1 MKRAQI
7 VQQKITGQH
16 VDNKRLFSLISS
28 LSLAASLAG
37 TAVPA
42 YADEDGNGRDRGSD
56 SFRDHNHGGHHG
68 HRSPPV
74 VLISLDGAKPD
85 FIQQFIEEGVLPR
98 DGGLARLSRHGAIAV
113 QNITASPS
121 LTAVSH
127 IEIATGS
134 TAVHND
140 IPSNTFQAIVG
151 PITSSLSGFAA
162 PIGGYQESPLGP
174 TPRPTALPLWVQL
187 RQQGKKVVTA
197 TWPGG
202 DGADIS
208 INGTVVQPAQPIRV
222 TDYTVPFGAFGG
234 LGAHGFSLT
243 QTDFAPD
250 AAVATALQA
259 AGRFSFSPVLATSNP
274 IESFS
279 CASASTATC
288 TSAATLDLKYAI
300 RVAALD
306 TTNDN
311 KVNYDTLVF
320 FDATR
325 GITAGPFA
333 PPATGPAYVRLGG
346 ENAPFFFDGSGAK
359 VGAAYFVSQLA
370 PDLSVVRFARYGANF
385 IPRNAPVLADVDDIN
400 NSIGFWRPQADFRIP
415 ERLSPGFTNFP
426 DVEIEAMYEDMVK
439 TFVRYQAEIGE
450 RAIQNHP
457 DADLVMVYIEQ
468 PDGSEHQFLLTD
480 PRQGTDPKDPNS
492 IGAGQDPAKVARYA
506 SYIRFAYQT
515 ADKAVKRIAD
525 AAGPD
530 SNVIVVSD
538 HGFAPFHT
546 SVSMA
551 NILKNAGIDTTKV
564 AIRTSGPAAN
574 IYINLQ
580 QREQG
585 GTVDPATYQALLA
598 QITAAVQN
606 AVDPNPKFNGSLD
619 NGKIFTVVETRPAQ
633 CEAGLGQC
641 TSKTIGQDFGDVFAL
656 MAPGYNFDG
665 IQNPGVARL
674 GDTPFNAV
682 TTALSMPNFYGA
694 HGHDPKLPVMS
705 ATFIA
710 SGPGIRNNTTIRR
723 MRNLDVAPTIM
734 QILGVR
740 PHGVDGEVLNEILR

>member
-1 MKRAQI
+1 M
-7 VQQKITGQH
+7 
-16 VDNKRLFSLISS
+16 NKTRYFSLISAM
-28 LSLAASLAG
+28 SLAASLAG
-37 TAVPA
+37 VTMPVH
-42 YADEDGNGRDRGSD
+42 ADGDDRDRDFGNSRNHDHDD
-56 SFRDHNHGGHHG
+56 SHHHG
-68 HRSPPV
+68 RKSQV
-74 VLISLDGAKPD
+74 VLISLDGAKPN

-98 DGGLARLSRHGAIAV
+98 DGGLARLSRRGAVAL
-113 QNITASPS
+113 QNVTASPS

-140 IPSNTFQAIVG
+140 IPSNTFEAIVG
-151 PITSSLSGFAA
+151 PISSSLSGFAA

-174 TPRPTALPLWVQL
+174 SPHPTAAPLWVQL
-187 RQQGKKVVTA
+187 RQQGKKVATA

-222 TDYTVPFGAFGG
+222 TNYTVPFGAFGG
-234 LGAHGFSLT
+234 LSAQGFSLT
-243 QTDFAPD
+243 KSDFAPD
-250 AAVATALQA
+250 PAIISSLQA
-259 AGRFSFSPVLATSNP
+259 AGHFSFSPVLVTSNP
-274 IESFS
+274 IETFS
-279 CASASTATC
+279 CASAQTATC
-288 TSAATLDLKYAI
+288 SSNAAALDLKFAI
-300 RVAALD
+300 RVAAID

-320 FDATR
+320 FDATQ
-325 GITAGPFA
+325 GIKPGPFHA
-333 PPATGPAYVRLGG
+333 PSTGPAYAKFGD
-346 ENAPFFFDGSGAK
+346 ENAPFFFEGSGAR

-370 PDLSVVRFARYGANF
+370 SDLSTVRFARYGANF
-385 IPRNAPVLADVDDIN
+385 IPRNTPVLADVDDIN
-400 NSIGFWRPQADFRIP
+400 NNIGFWRPQADFRIP
-415 ERLSPGFTNFP
+415 ERLSAGFTNFP
-426 DVEIEAMYEDMVK
+426 DVEIEAMFEDMVK
-439 TFVRYQAEIGE
+439 TFVRYQADIGE

-480 PRQGTDPKDPNS
+480 PRQGTNPKDPNS
-492 IGAGQDPAKVARYA
+492 IGANQDPAKVARYA

-515 ADKAVKRIAD
+515 ADKAVKQIAD

-546 SVSMA
+546 SVSMT
-551 NILKNAGIDTTKV
+551 NILKNAGIDTSKL

-574 IYINLQ
+574 IYVNLQ
-580 QREQG
+580 NREQG
-585 GTVDPATYQALLA
+585 GTVDPATYKALVA
-598 QITAAVQN
+598 QITDAVKN
-606 AVDPNPKFNGSLD
+606 AVDPNPKFNASLD
-619 NGKIFTVVETRPAQ
+619 SGRLFTVIETRPVA
-633 CEAGLGQC
+633 CNAGTGQC

-665 IQNPGVARL
+665 IQSPGVARL
-674 GDTPFNAV
+674 GDTAFNAA
-682 TTALSMPNFYGA
+682 TTTLSMPNFYGA
-694 HGHDPKLPVMS
+694 HGHDPELPVMS

-710 SGPGIRNNTTIRR
+710 AGPDIQKTTIRR

-734 QILGVR
+734 RILGVR
-740 PHGVDGEVLNEILR
+740 PHDVDGEVLHEILR

>member
-1 MKRAQI
+1 MTSI
-7 VQQKITGQH
+7 
-16 VDNKRLFSLISS
+16 
-28 LSLAASLAG
+28 SLAASLAG
-37 TAVPA
+37 TAAPA
-42 YADEDGNGRDRGSD
+42 RADQDGNGRDRGSD
-56 SFRDHNHGGHHG
+56 DFHGRDHDQGRHHG

-74 VLISLDGAKPD
+74 VLISLDGAKPN
-85 FIQQFIEEGVLPR
+85 FIQQFIDEGVLPR
-98 DGGLARLSRHGAIAV
+98 DGGLARLSRHGAVAS

-162 PIGGYQESPLGP
+162 PIGGYRESPLGP
-174 TPRPTALPLWVQL
+174 STRPTALPLWVQL

-197 TWPGG
+197 TWPGA

-208 INGTVVQPAQPIRV
+208 INGTVVQPAQPIRI

-234 LGAHGFSLT
+234 IGAQGFSLS
-243 QTDFAPD
+243 QTNFVPD
-250 AAVATALQA
+250 PAVASALQA
-259 AGRFSFSPVLATSNP
+259 AGRFSFSPVLATSAP
-274 IESFS
+274 IETFS
-279 CASASTATC
+279 CSSAATATC
-288 TSAATLDLKYAI
+288 TNAATLDIKYAI

-320 FDATR
+320 FDTTR
-325 GITAGPFA
+325 GITAGPF
-333 PPATGPAYVRLGG
+333 PPPSTGPAYVKFGG

-415 ERLSPGFTNFP
+415 ERLSPGFTDFP
-426 DVEIEAMYEDMVK
+426 DIEIEAMYEDMVK
-439 TFVRYQAEIGE
+439 TFVRYQTEIGE
-450 RAIQNHP
+450 RAIKNHP

-480 PRQGTDPKDPNS
+480 PRQGTNPKDPSS
-492 IGAGQDPAKVARYA
+492 IGANQDRDKVARYA
-506 SYIRFAYQT
+506 SYIRVAYQA
-515 ADKAVKRIAD
+515 ADKAVKRITE
-525 AAGPD
+525 AAGED

-546 SVSMA
+546 SVSMT

-574 IYINLQ
+574 IYVNLQ

-585 GTVDPATYQALLA
+585 GTVDPATYNALVT
-598 QITAAVQN
+598 QITEAVKN
-606 AVDPNPKFNGSLD
+606 SVDPNPKFNGSLAS
-619 NGKIFTVVETRPAQ
+619 GRIFTVVETRPLQ
-633 CEAGLGQC
+633 CEAGIGQC
-641 TSKTIGQDFGDVFAL
+641 TRKTIGQDFGDVFAL

-665 IQNPGVARL
+665 IQSPGIARL
-674 GDTPFNAV
+674 GDAPFSSA

-694 HGHDPKLPVMS
+694 HGHDPELPVMS

-710 SGPGIRNNTTIRR
+710 AGPQIRDTTIRR

-740 PHGVDGEVLNEILR
+740 PHQVDGRVLHEILR

>member
-1 MKRAQI
+1 ML
-7 VQQKITGQH
+7 TG
-16 VDNKRLFSLISS
+16 
-28 LSLAASLAG
+28 A
-37 TAVPA
+37 AVPA
-42 YADEDGNGRDRGSD
+42 LADQDDNGRDRGSD
-56 SFRDHNHGGHHG
+56 NARDRDHDQGRHHG
-68 HRSPPV
+68 RRSPV
-74 VLISLDGAKPD
+74 VIISLDGAKPD
-85 FIQQFIEEGVLPR
+85 FIKQFIEEGVLPR
-98 DGGLARLSRHGAIAV
+98 DGGLARLSRRGAVAV
-113 QNITASPS
+113 QNVTASPS

-151 PITSSLSGFAA
+151 PISSSLSGFAA
-162 PIGGYQESPLGP
+162 PIGGYRESPLGP
-174 TPRPTALPLWVQL
+174 SPRPTALPLWVQL

-208 INGTVVQPAQPIRV
+208 INGTVVQPATPIRI

-234 LGAHGFSLT
+234 LGAQGFSLAN
-243 QTDFAPD
+243 TDFSPD
-250 AAVATALQA
+250 AAVAAALQA
-259 AGRFSFSPVLATSNP
+259 AGRFSFSPVLATSTP

-279 CASASTATC
+279 CASAAPATC

-300 RVAALD
+300 RVAAID

-325 GITAGPFA
+325 GITAGPFV
-333 PPATGPAYVRLGG
+333 PPATGPAYAKFGG
-346 ENAPFFFDGSGAK
+346 ENAPFFFDGSGSK

-385 IPRNAPVLADVDDIN
+385 IPRNAAVLADVDDIN
-400 NSIGFWRPQADFRIP
+400 NNIGFWRPQADFRIP

-426 DVEIEAMYEDMVK
+426 DIEIETMFEDMVK
-439 TFVRYQAEIGE
+439 TFVRYQADIGE
-450 RAIQNHP
+450 RAIKSNP

-480 PRQGTDPKDPNS
+480 PRQGTNPKDPNS

-515 ADKAVKRIAD
+515 ADKAVKRVTD

-551 NILKNAGIDTTKV
+551 NILKNAGIDTTKL
-564 AIRTSGPAAN
+564 AIRTSGPAVN
-574 IYINLQ
+574 IYVNLQ
-580 QREQG
+580 QRESG
-585 GTVDPATYQALLA
+585 GTVDPATYAALVT
-598 QITAAVQN
+598 QITDAVKN
-606 AVDPNPKFNGSLD
+606 AVDPNPKFNVSLES
-619 NGKIFTVVETRPAQ
+619 GRLFTVVETRPLQ
-633 CEAGLGQC
+633 CEAGIGQC

-674 GDTPFNAV
+674 GDAPFNAA
-682 TTALSMPNFYGA
+682 TTTLSMPNFYGA

-710 SGPGIRNNTTIRR
+710 AGPQIRDTTVRR
-723 MRNLDVAPTIM
+723 VRNLDVAPTIM
-734 QILGVR
+734 HLLGVR
-740 PHGVDGEVLNEILR
+740 PQQVDGEVLREILR

>member
-1 MKRAQI
+1 MPARADQ
-7 VQQKITGQH
+7 
-16 VDNKRLFSLISS
+16 D
-28 LSLAASLAG
+28 
-37 TAVPA
+37 
-42 YADEDGNGRDRGSD
+42 DNGRDRGSD
-56 SFRDHNHGGHHG
+56 NLGNRGHNHGHHHG
-68 HRSPPV
+68 RRSPPV

-85 FIQQFIEEGVLPR
+85 FIRQFIEEGVLPR
-98 DGGLARLSRHGAIAV
+98 DGGLARLSRHGAVAV

-151 PITSSLSGFAA
+151 ASTSSLSGFAA
-162 PIGGYQESPLGP
+162 PIGGYRESPLGP
-174 TPRPTALPLWVQL
+174 SPHPTAAPLWVQL

-208 INGTVVQPAQPIRV
+208 INGTVVQTAQPIRT
-222 TDYTVPFGAFGG
+222 TDFTVPFGAFGG
-234 LGAHGFSLT
+234 LSAQGFSLAR
-243 QTDFAPD
+243 TDFSADP
-250 AAVATALQA
+250 AVATALQT
-259 AGRFSFSPVLATSNP
+259 AGRFSFSPVLATSAP
-274 IESFS
+274 IETFS

-288 TSAATLDLKYAI
+288 SSNATTLDLKYAI

-333 PPATGPAYVRLGG
+333 PPATGPAYAKFGG

-415 ERLSPGFTNFP
+415 ERLSPGFTTFP
-426 DVEIEAMYEDMVK
+426 DVEIEAMFEDMVK
-439 TFVRYQAEIGE
+439 TFVRYQADIGE
-450 RAIQNHP
+450 RAIKNHP

-480 PRQGTDPKDPNS
+480 PRQGTNPKDPSS
-492 IGAGQDPAKVARYA
+492 IGANQDPAKVARYA

-515 ADKAVKRIAD
+515 ADKAVKRIME
-525 AAGPD
+525 AAGED

-546 SVSMA
+546 SVSMT
-551 NILKNAGIDTTKV
+551 NILKNAGIDTSKV
-564 AIRTSGPAAN
+564 AIRTSGPAVN
-574 IYINLQ
+574 IYVNLQ
-580 QREQG
+580 QRESG
-585 GTVDPATYQALLA
+585 GTVDPATYTTLVTE
-598 QITAAVQN
+598 ITDAVKNAA
-606 AVDPNPKFNGSLD
+606 DPNPKFNGSLEG
-619 NGKIFTVVETRPAQ
+619 GKLFTVVETRPLQ
-633 CEAGLGQC
+633 CEAGIGQC

-665 IQNPGVARL
+665 IQNPGIARL
-674 GDTPFNAV
+674 GDAPFNAA
-682 TTALSMPNFYGA
+682 TTTLSMPNFYGA

-710 SGPGIRNNTTIRR
+710 AGPGIRDTTIRR

-740 PHGVDGEVLNEILR
+740 PRGVDGEVLREILR

>member
-1 MKRAQI
+1 MK
-7 VQQKITGQH
+7 T
-16 VDNKRLFSLISS
+16 LLSLISS
-28 LSLAASLAG
+28 ISLAASLAG
-37 TAVPA
+37 TAAPA
-42 YADEDGNGRDRGSD
+42 QADENGEGREGNSN
-56 SFRDHNHGGHHG
+56 SFRDHDHGGHHG

-85 FIQQFIEEGVLPR
+85 FIQQFIQEGVLPR
-98 DGGLARLSRHGAIAV
+98 DGGLARLSRRGAVAV

-140 IPSNTFQAIVG
+140 IPSNTFEAIVG
-151 PITSSLSGFAA
+151 PINSSLSGFAA
-162 PIGGYQESPLGP
+162 PIGGYRESPLGP
-174 TPRPTALPLWVQL
+174 SPRPTALPLWVQL

-208 INGTVVQPAQPIRV
+208 INGTVVQPAQPVRI

-234 LGAHGFSLT
+234 IGAQGFSLSRI
-243 QTDFAPD
+243 DFAPD
-250 AAVATALQA
+250 PAVATALQI
-259 AGRFSFSPVLATSNP
+259 AGHFSFSPVLATSMP
-274 IESFS
+274 IETFS
-279 CASASTATC
+279 CASAQTATC
-288 TSAATLDLKYAI
+288 TSAATLDIKFAI

-306 TTNDN
+306 TTNDG
-311 KVNYDTLVF
+311 KLNYDTLVF

-325 GITAGPFA
+325 DITAGPFA
-333 PPATGPAYVRLGG
+333 PPSTGPAYAKFGG
-346 ENAPFFFDGSGAK
+346 ENAPFFFDGSGAR

-400 NSIGFWRPQADFRIP
+400 TSIGFWRPQADFRIP

-426 DVEIEAMYEDMVK
+426 DIEIEAMYEDMVK
-439 TFVRYQAEIGE
+439 TFVRYQADIGE
-450 RAIQNHP
+450 RAIKNHP

-480 PRQGTDPKDPNS
+480 PRQGTNPKDPNS
-492 IGAGQDPAKVARYA
+492 IGANQDPAKVARYK

-515 ADKAVKRIAD
+515 ADKAVKQIVD
-525 AAGPD
+525 AAGPE

-538 HGFAPFHT
+538 HGFAPFHS
-546 SVSMA
+546 SVSMT
-551 NILKNAGIDTTKV
+551 NILKTAGIDTTKL

-574 IYINLQ
+574 IYVNLQ

-585 GTVDPATYQALLA
+585 GTVDPATYKALVA
-598 QITAAVQN
+598 QITEAVKN
-606 AVDPNPKFNGSLD
+606 AVDPNPKFNGSLED
-619 NGKIFTVVETRPAQ
+619 GRLFTVVETRPLQ

-665 IQNPGVARL
+665 IQSPGVARL
-674 GDTPFNAV
+674 GDAPFNAA
-682 TTALSMPNFYGA
+682 TTTLSMPNFYGA

-710 SGPGIRNNTTIRR
+710 AGPQIRDNETIRR
-723 MRNLDVAPTIM
+723 MHNLDVAPTIM

-740 PHGVDGEVLNEILR
+740 PHGVDGEVLREIFR